1 MVVFIMQRTL
11 GQTITFYREQLG
23 LSQKELAQ
31 KLNIGKSTMSQYESD
46 ERRPSDEIKLQL
58 CDIFSI
64 SLDELLGRK
73 FIVQHT
79 MNDNKKIPKDLKKIL
94 EDEAITLNDRMLSE
108 EDKEKMYKI
117 IEAAFWEAKEMNKRK
132 K

>member
-1 MVVFIMQRTL
+1 MAVFIMQRAL
-11 GQTITFYREQLG
+11 GQTITFYRERLG

-73 FIVQHT
+73 FPVQHT
-79 MNDNKKIPKDLKKIL
+79 INDNKKIPKDLKKIL
-94 EDEAITLNDRMLSE
+94 EDEAITLNGRMLSE
-108 EDKEKMYKI
+108 EDKEKCLKLLKLL
-117 IEAAFWEAKEMNKRK
+117 FGKLRK
-132 K
+132 

>member
-1 MVVFIMQRTL
+1 MAVFIMQRTL
-11 GQTITFYREQLG
+11 GQTITFYRERLG

-73 FIVQHT
+73 FPVQHT
-79 MNDNKKIPKDLKKIL
+79 INDNKKIPKDLKKIL
-94 EDEAITLNDRMLSE
+94 EDEAITLNGRMLSE
-108 EDKEKMYKI
+108 EDKEKMFKI
-117 IEAAFWEAKEMNKRK
+117 IEAAFWEAKEMNKQK
-132 K
+132 

>member
-1 MVVFIMQRTL
+1 
-11 GQTITFYREQLG
+11 
-23 LSQKELAQ
+23 
-31 KLNIGKSTMSQYESD
+31 MSQYESD

-73 FIVQHT
+73 FPVQHT
-79 MNDNKKIPKDLKKIL
+79 INDNKKIPKDLKKIL
-94 EDEAITLNDRMLSE
+94 EDEAITLNGRMLSE
-108 EDKEKMYKI
+108 EDKEKMFKI

-132 K
+132 

>member
-1 MVVFIMQRTL
+1 MQRTL
-11 GQTITFYREQLG
+11 GQTITFYRERLG

-73 FIVQHT
+73 FPVQHT
-79 MNDNKKIPKDLKKIL
+79 INDNKKIPKDLKKIL
-94 EDEAITLNDRMLSE
+94 EDEEVTLNGRMLSE
-108 EDKEKMYKI
+108 DEKEQMLRIVEALYWDAKEK
-117 IEAAFWEAKEMNKRK
+117 NKRK
-132 K
+132 